1 MTFYSQRAQHDP
13 ALAAWRDAEIARAGV
28 ELAALKVEYQ
38 HQAEVIAQQA
48 ATIRQLEAALKA
60 KGKK

>member
-1 MTFYSQRAQHDP
+1 MTSYSQLAQHDP

-28 ELAALKVEYQ
+28 ELAALKVE
-38 HQAEVIAQQA
+38 AERDKAIIAQQA